1 MHPVIRQG
9 CFVCLVLVTV
19 TLGHLAIARAEPSPA
34 CRALARQFAET
45 PEKLNQDNLYRL
57 QTCLH
62 QELRNRGIGSDE
74 PSPLP
79 PTMRKSPYIPGLPQ
93 IGGQ

>member
-1 MHPVIRQG
+1 MHPVVRQG
-9 CFVCLVLVTV
+9 CFVCLVMVML

-45 PEKLNQDNLYRL
+45 PEKLSDDNLYRL

-62 QELRNRGIGSDE
+62 RELRNRGIDE
-74 PSPLP
+74 SSPLP
-79 PTMRKSPYIPGLPQ
+79 PAMPKAPYVPGLPP